1 MVNQKTNKKSSKGR
15 KKNKADVTLKKPDT
29 EIVRKLSQSSII
41 MKSKSVME
49 LANEFEPKPDEPNE
63 SDNHEPTSGMEDA
76 ENSSE
81 GEESS
86 TEEEEEEVFEE
97 AQDEAQDEDPN
108 DLKSILKSMNKKLSK
123 INNIESKV
131 VGIDTTQAQILKNLK
146 GLNKRIDI
154 LEQNEKESKSLNDTR
169 HTELIQKIDNVNS
182 RVDSIENNVTENINE
197 IKSDIESLKKS
208 NEQALD
214 AANVNTNEK
223 FQSLATRITEI
234 EDQIKTN
241 KDTNPIP
248 PPANLEQPSTITM
261 TQSNISTDSD
271 TNKSRGEIP
280 KKKVPKYASA
290 LHEKQSK
297 FEDYRRRLALR
308 VEPED
313 FINESSHDISGV
325 APSVILRDPKYHDLR
340 VKTITNKLSNNTN
353 IPRSNFRISELHIS
367 SKNFHIAWIKFDNE
381 NIVRSIFKQSS
392 IIQSGNLNMFPVIPE
407 MGINRKKSIE
417 NKLKA
422 LQTIDQKLRYQIRL
436 GHSDFKVFL
445 KIYHEGEYEKF
456 REIPIDYIDPND
468 EAEKLRTFT
477 ADIIP
482 EDEISDDETTENQ
495 SQEWQRLSSRQTRRK
510 FRNLKAKSNKRVS
523 DTQILEFIY
532 AYLRGT
538 QITPWGHFLGTC
550 PMEAMEEDLRNPT
563 PGTSSSG
570 AATVMP

>member
-1 MVNQKTNKKSSKGR
+1 M
-15 KKNKADVTLKKPDT
+15 KP
-29 EIVRKLSQSSII
+29 
-41 MKSKSVME
+41 KSVME
-49 LANEFEPKPDEPNE
+49 LANEFEPKSDEPNE

-86 TEEEEEEVFEE
+86 TEEDEEEVFEE

-131 VGIDTTQAQILKNLK
+131 VGIDTTQAEILKNLK

-197 IKSDIESLKKS
+197 MKNDIESLKKS

-214 AANVNTNEK
+214 AANVNTNKK

-271 TNKSRGEIP
+271 TNKSQGEIP

-392 IIQSGNLNMFPVIPE
+392 IIQSGNLNMFPRHP
-407 MGINRKKSIE
+407 GNGDKS
-417 NKLKA
+417 K
-422 LQTIDQKLRYQIRL
+422 
-436 GHSDFKVFL
+436 
-445 KIYHEGEYEKF
+445 
-456 REIPIDYIDPND
+456 
-468 EAEKLRTFT
+468 
-477 ADIIP
+477 
-482 EDEISDDETTENQ
+482 
-495 SQEWQRLSSRQTRRK
+495 
-510 FRNLKAKSNKRVS
+510 
-523 DTQILEFIY
+523 
-532 AYLRGT
+532 
-538 QITPWGHFLGTC
+538 
-550 PMEAMEEDLRNPT
+550 EEH
-563 PGTSSSG
+563 
-570 AATVMP
+570 